1 MEKEEIIYGAHS
13 VIEALKSEKSIEKI
27 ILNKGQRNEFYE
39 EIIEL
44 AKKQQVKIS
53 FVPQVKFR
61 KYEHLNHQEI
71 IAFTSPVAFA
81 DFETTIES
89 ILDKKEEVLFLVLDG
104 VTDVRNLGSIIR
116 TAECT
121 GVDAIVLPKNN
132 SAGVNKDTVKTSAGA
147 IFNIPICKVDHV
159 HDALFYF
166 QSSGIQLI
174 AATEKTDNYIYQQEI
189 GSKVALI
196 MGDENKGISNATLKQ
211 VDARVKLPLL
221 GSIASLNV
229 SVACGAILY
238 DIVRRKIQ

>member
-39 EIIEL
+39 EITQL
-44 AKKQQVKIS
+44 AKEQQVKVS

-61 KYEHLNHQEI
+61 KYENLNHQEI
-71 IAFTSPVAFA
+71 IAFTSPVKFA

-89 ILDKKEEVLFLVLDG
+89 ILSKKESVLFLVLDG

-121 GVDAIVLPKNN
+121 GVDAIILPKNN

-147 IFNIPICKVDHV
+147 IFKIPICKVDHV

-174 AATEKTDNYIYQQEI
+174 AATEKTDNYIYNQEVNA
-189 GSKVALI
+189 KVALV

-211 VDARVKLPLL
+211 VDAKVKLPLL
-221 GSIASLNV
+221 GSIESLNV
-229 SVACGAILY
+229 SVACGAMLY
-238 DIVRRKIQ
+238 EIVRRKTQ

>member
-13 VIEALKSEKSIEKI
+13 VIEALKNEKAIEKI
-27 ILNKGQRNEFYE
+27 LLNKGQRNEFYE
-39 EIIEL
+39 EINQL

-53 FVPQVKFR
+53 FVPQVKFK

-71 IAFTSPVAFA
+71 IAFVSPIEFL
-81 DFETTIES
+81 DFEKTIED
-89 ILDKKEEVLFLVLDG
+89 ILTKKDNPLFLVLDG

-121 GVDAIVLPKNN
+121 GVDAIILPKNN

-147 IFNIPICKVDHV
+147 IYNIPICKVDHV

-174 AATEKTDNYIYQQEI
+174 AATEKTENYIYSQEI
-189 GSKVALI
+189 SSKLALI
-196 MGDENKGISNATLKQ
+196 MGDENKGISSSTLKQ
-211 VDARVKLPLL
+211 VDLKVKLPLL
-221 GSIASLNV
+221 GNIESLNV
-229 SVACGAILY
+229 SVACGALLY
-238 DIVRRKIQ
+238 EIVRRRI

>member
-13 VIEALKSEKSIEKI
+13 VIEALKSEKAIEKI
-27 ILNKGQRNEFYE
+27 LLNKGQRNEFYE
-39 EIIEL
+39 EIVQL

-53 FVPQVKFR
+53 FVPQIKFK

-71 IAFTSPVAFA
+71 IAYVSPVEFA
-81 DFETTIES
+81 DFEKTIEEV
-89 ILDKKEEVLFLVLDG
+89 LAKKENPLFLVLDG

-147 IFNIPICKVDHV
+147 IFNIPICKVDHI

-174 AATEKTDNYIYQQEI
+174 AATEKANQYIYGQEVS
-189 GSKVALI
+189 SKVALI
-196 MGDENKGISNATLKQ
+196 MGDENKGISTSTLKQ
-211 VDARVKLPLL
+211 VDLKVKLPLL
-221 GSIASLNV
+221 GNIESLNV
-229 SVACGAILY
+229 SVACGALLY
-238 DIVRRKIQ
+238 EIVRRRI